1 MSQFK
6 NLFKFIE
13 SIDLKK
19 NVNDFSVSDFPDF
32 LSEAKL
38 ALNSLDISSS
48 KETTVRTFLNRIL
61 GCKVKLQN
69 LLFNLF
75 ESLLEAEITL
85 AKMEHR
91 YYEGIFDIDYS
102 KSLILNHNFQTYQ
115 LTDKRKVYLQ
125 SLSVKNGIAWNN
137 IYKIFLNYNANS
149 NVTKNRL
156 YYPI

>member
-1 MSQFK
+1 M
-6 NLFKFIE
+6 
-13 SIDLKK
+13 
-19 NVNDFSVSDFPDF
+19 
-32 LSEAKL
+32 
-38 ALNSLDISSS
+38 
-48 KETTVRTFLNRIL
+48 
-61 GCKVKLQN
+61 
-69 LLFNLF
+69 
-75 ESLLEAEITL
+75 EAEITL